1 MTKMSFMERKEN
13 KTKNS
18 EKQTE
23 KQNIKKLN

>member
-13 KTKNS
+13 KTKNPY
-18 EKQTE
+18 KQTE